1 MNFTP
6 FRPGELAAHGIDPYD
21 SPARRR
27 RIVFAVLAVHVLII
41 AVPLIW
47 IEISRL
53 LDPPKI
59 VMKVALVD
67 LPEGNSLDVPKDQ
80 TGKPETP
87 AAEPEPPAPEPPA
100 PEPPAPEPPTPK
112 VETPPKVEPLPK
124 VEQPPKPPVKEPPK
138 VKPPPEVKP
147 KKIEPPKV
155 EPKKVEPKK
164 VEQPPKEEP
173 KKPKY
178 LRPEDIQKTGRR
190 VKTNNPDPKAEA
202 RRKAAEQARADAE
215 RRAAETRRQ
224 VAADARNAGY
234 GSIAGGEKGIPA
246 TEEYYKYIDELKKIV
261 EQRWTQPNS
270 VELEGKRPEAKLT
283 LSIRKDGSVEKLE
296 FARTGIAAMDK
307 SLLDLQSRLKA
318 VPPPPQAMTVDVTLR
333 VK

>member
-27 RIVFAVLAVHVLII
+27 RIVFAVLAVHFLII

-59 VMKVALVD
+59 VMKVALVN

-80 TGKPETP
+80 TGKPDPP
-87 AAEPEPPAPEPPA
+87 APEPAPAEPEPPAPEPPA
-100 PEPPAPEPPTPK
+100 PEPPTPE
-112 VETPPKVEPLPK
+112 VETPPKVEPT
-124 VEQPPKPPVKEPPK
+124 PKPPVKEPPK

-147 KKIEPPKV
+147 KKV

-164 VEQPPKEEP
+164 AEQPPKEEP

-178 LRPEDIQKTGRR
+178 LRPEDIKKSGKR

-224 VAADARNAGY
+224 VAADARNAGRTY

-246 TEEYYKYIDELKKIV
+246 TKEYYEYIDELKKIV